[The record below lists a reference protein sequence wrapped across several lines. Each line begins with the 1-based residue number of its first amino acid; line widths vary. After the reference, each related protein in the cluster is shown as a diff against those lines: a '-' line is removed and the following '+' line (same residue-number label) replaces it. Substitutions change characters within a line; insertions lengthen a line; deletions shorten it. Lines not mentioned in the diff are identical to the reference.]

1 MGEKKLNKNI
11 LIATGLYPP
20 DIGGPATYVRMLEE
34 ELPTKNIGCTIVP
47 FTHIRHL
54 PKVIRHVV
62 YTWKLIKQVRSAD
75 AIYAL
80 DPVSVGAPAF
90 LVSMIFRK
98 PFLIRLGGDY
108 AWEQGQQRFGL
119 EMLLD
124 EYTVDKN
131 SAPWQV
137 RTLAMVQSF
146 VVRRA
151 AKVIVPSTYMKG
163 VVETWGVKTE
173 RITVIYSALF
183 PLEVTQSHEELRK
196 EFGYTGPV
204 LLTSARLTPW
214 KGIDTVLE
222 VFVSILKSHP
232 NAKFVIAGDGP
243 QKELL
248 EQKTSDLHIS
258 TSVIFTGRLSKEE
271 LGKRVKAADVFV
283 LNTAYE
289 GLSHQLLEV
298 MDIGVP
304 IVTTEVGGN
313 PELIQKDVSGFLV
326 PCNDV
331 SELVESI
338 ERLLASED
346 LRSRF
351 ATHAKVRTK
360 NFNKD
365 EVVEQFVNM
374 LDIDIWKKN

>member
-1 MGEKKLNKNI
+1 
-11 LIATGLYPP
+11 
-20 DIGGPATYVRMLEE
+20 
-34 ELPTKNIGCTIVP
+34 
-47 FTHIRHL
+47 
-54 PKVIRHVV
+54 
-62 YTWKLIKQVRSAD
+62 
-75 AIYAL
+75 
-80 DPVSVGAPAF
+80 
-90 LVSMIFRK
+90 
-98 PFLIRLGGDY
+98 
-108 AWEQGQQRFGL
+108 
-119 EMLLD
+119 
-124 EYTVDKN
+124 
-131 SAPWQV
+131 
-137 RTLAMVQSF
+137 
-146 VVRRA
+146 
-151 AKVIVPSTYMKG
+151 
-163 VVETWGVKTE
+163 
-173 RITVIYSALF
+173 
-183 PLEVTQSHEELRK
+183 
-196 EFGYTGPV
+196 
-204 LLTSARLTPW
+204 
-214 KGIDTVLE
+214 
-222 VFVSILKSHP
+222 
-232 NAKFVIAGDGP
+232 
-243 QKELL
+243 
-248 EQKTSDLHIS
+248 
-258 TSVIFTGRLSKEE
+258 LSKEE

-313 PELIQKDVSGFLV
+313 PELIEKDVSGFLV